1 MEFNKSEYNALI
13 HLLDDD
19 DSEVVEHVFDKIEEV
34 GEVGIPILEN
44 YLQSGNH
51 LLQKRILKLLNKF
64 EWVKV
69 YNELQLW
76 HDQEEKELLKAVFL
90 ISKVFDPKLEE
101 NTIVQQIERISQRIW
116 LRVYQNQ
123 SAFEQIQVFNYVI
136 FSERAFENQG
146 NVYGAYQFSLVDK
159 VLSSKKGNSLG
170 IGLIYLLIAESLELP
185 IYGIVLPSYFAL
197 TFTKY
202 WHSQKSME
210 NQDVINDIIFYVN
223 LAENGQ
229 TFSKLEIDQYLFN
242 NKISVKQSFYQPCSN
257 KVIIQL
263 LIHQLLGD
271 LDPIE
276 NANEYEQL
284 KKMAQIFE

>member
-64 EWVKV
+64 EWFKV

-185 IYGIVLPSYFAL
+185 IYGIVLPNYFAL

-210 NQDVINDIIFYVN
+210 NQDVINDIIF
-223 LAENGQ
+223 
-229 TFSKLEIDQYLFN
+229 
-242 NKISVKQSFYQPCSN
+242 
-257 KVIIQL
+257 
-263 LIHQLLGD
+263 
-271 LDPIE
+271 
-276 NANEYEQL
+276 
-284 KKMAQIFE
+284 